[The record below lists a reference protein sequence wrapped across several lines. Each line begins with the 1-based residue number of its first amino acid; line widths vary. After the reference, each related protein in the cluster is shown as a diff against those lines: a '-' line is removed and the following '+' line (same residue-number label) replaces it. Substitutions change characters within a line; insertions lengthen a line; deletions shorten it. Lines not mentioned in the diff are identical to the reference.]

1 MGPTADRRRSLLLV
15 DDDEMLLTGL
25 GRDLRHRGYYVRT
38 APTADQALERARR
51 TRPKFA
57 VVDLCISDQ
66 SGLDLVERLTQR
78 SPEMVVIVLT
88 GYGTVQN
95 SVAAFHSGAI
105 DFLQKPIT
113 GAQVAE
119 ALQRAVERRRARR
132 LPSLARAEFEHITQV
147 LEQCDGNVSEAAR
160 RLKIARRSLQRKLH
174 KRPPLS

>member
-1 MGPTADRRRSLLLV
+1 MHERRGLLLLV
-15 DDDEMLLTGL
+15 DDDELLLAGL
-25 GRDLRHRGYYVRT
+25 GRDLRHRGFHVRT
-38 APTADQALERARR
+38 APSADQALDRARR
-51 TRPKFA
+51 ARPKFA
-57 VVDLCISDQ
+57 VVDLCIGDQ

-78 SPEMVVIVLT
+78 LPEMVVIVLS

-119 ALQRAVERRRARR
+119 ALQQALARRRARR
-132 LPSLARAEFEHITQV
+132 LPSLARAEFEHIGQV

-174 KRPPLS
+174 KRPPPS